1 MNHPDDDCTVI
12 TDMPLSDEVADFI
25 ERGLHRDMTD
35 EDVVNWCDNN
45 LDNIAEIYEKYG
57 HSYMS
62 YRDAEMTLFFA
73 KTLYENNIPDTREK
87 LSLFVACQD

>member
-1 MNHPDDDCTVI
+1 MNEYDDCTVI

-25 ERGLHRDMTD
+25 EKGLHEE
-35 EDVVNWCDNN
+35 EDVKEWCDNN

-62 YRDAEMTLFFA
+62 YRDAEMTLLFA
-73 KTLYENNIPDTREK
+73 KTLYENKISDARDK
-87 LSLFVACQD
+87 LSQFVVCQD

>member
-1 MNHPDDDCTVI
+1 MNEYEDTVV
-12 TDMPLSDEVADFI
+12 TGMSLSDDIANFI
-25 ERGLHRDMTD
+25 EKGLNG
-35 EDVVNWCDNN
+35 DVDVKEWCDNN

-62 YRDAEMTLFFA
+62 YRDAELVLVFA
-73 KTLYENNIPDTREK
+73 KTLYENKISDAREK

>member
-1 MNHPDDDCTVI
+1 MNEYDDCTVT

-25 ERGLHRDMTD
+25 EKGLNG
-35 EDVVNWCDNN
+35 DVDVKEWCDNN

-62 YRDAEMTLFFA
+62 YRDAELVLVFA
-73 KTLYENNIPDTREK
+73 KTLHENKISDAREK
-87 LSLFVACQD
+87 LSLFVACQN

>member
-1 MNHPDDDCTVI
+1 MNEYDDCTVT
-12 TDMPLSDEVADFI
+12 TDMHLSDDVADFI
-25 ERGLHRDMTD
+25 EKGLNGDA
-35 EDVVNWCDNN
+35 DVKEWCDNN

-62 YRDAEMTLFFA
+62 YKDAELVLVFA
-73 KTLYENNIPDTREK
+73 KTLYENKISDAREK

>member
-1 MNHPDDDCTVI
+1 MNEYDDCTVT

-25 ERGLHRDMTD
+25 EKGLNG
-35 EDVVNWCDNN
+35 DVDVKEWCDNN

-62 YRDAEMTLFFA
+62 YRDAELVLVFS
-73 KTLYENNIPDTREK
+73 KTLYENKISDAREK

>member
-25 ERGLHRDMTD
+25 EKGLHVNMTEREV
-35 EDVVNWCDNN
+35 EDWCDAN
-45 LDNIAEIYEKYG
+45 LDNVTELYEKHG

-62 YRDAEMTLFFA
+62 YRDTEMTLFFV
-73 KTLYENNIPDTREK
+73 KTVYTHENMREV
-87 LSLFVACQD
+87 LAQFVACQF

>member
-1 MNHPDDDCTVI
+1 MMNHPDDDCTVI

-25 ERGLHRDMTD
+25 EKCLHGDMTEIEV
-35 EDVVNWCDNN
+35 EDWCDDN
-45 LDNIAEIYEKYG
+45 LDNVAELYEKHG

-73 KTLYENNIPDTREK
+73 KTIYKRENMREV
-87 LSLFVACQD
+87 LAQFVTCQF

>member
-1 MNHPDDDCTVI
+1 MLHIDDDCTVI

-25 ERGLHRDMTD
+25 EKGLHRDMAK
-35 EDVVNWCDNN
+35 EDVDKWCDNN

-62 YRDAEMTLFFA
+62 YRDAEITLFFA
-73 KTLYENNIPDTREK
+73 KTLYENNIPDTHEK

>member
-1 MNHPDDDCTVI
+1 MNEYDDCTVT

-25 ERGLHRDMTD
+25 EKGLNG
-35 EDVVNWCDNN
+35 DVDVKEWCDNN

-62 YRDAEMTLFFA
+62 YRDAELVLLFA
-73 KTLYENNIPDTREK
+73 KTLYENNISDPNEK
-87 LSLFVACQD
+87 MSLFVVCQQ

>member
-1 MNHPDDDCTVI
+1 MIHPDDDCTVI

-25 ERGLHRDMTD
+25 EKGLHRDMAK
-35 EDVVNWCDNN
+35 EDVDKWCDNN

-62 YRDAEMTLFFA
+62 YRDAEITLFFA
-73 KTLYENNIPDTREK
+73 KTLYENNIPDTHEK

>member
-1 MNHPDDDCTVI
+1 MH
-12 TDMPLSDEVADFI
+12 LSDDVADFI
-25 ERGLHRDMTD
+25 EKGLNGDA
-35 EDVVNWCDNN
+35 DVKEWCDNN

-62 YRDAEMTLFFA
+62 YRDAELVLLFA
-73 KTLYENNIPDTREK
+73 KTLYENEISDAHEK

>member
-1 MNHPDDDCTVI
+1 MNEYDDCTVT

-25 ERGLHRDMTD
+25 ERGLNG
-35 EDVVNWCDNN
+35 DVDVKEWCDNN

-62 YRDAEMTLFFA
+62 YRDAELVLVFA
-73 KTLYENNIPDTREK
+73 KTLYENKISDAREK

>member
-1 MNHPDDDCTVI
+1 MIHIDDDCTVI

-25 ERGLHRDMTD
+25 ERGFHVNMTERQV
-35 EDVVNWCDNN
+35 EDWCDDN
-45 LDNIAEIYEKYG
+45 LDNVAELYEKHG

-73 KTLYENNIPDTREK
+73 KTIYKRENMREV
-87 LSLFVACQD
+87 LAQFVTCQF

>member
-25 ERGLHRDMTD
+25 EKGLYVDMTEREV
-35 EDVVNWCDNN
+35 EDWCDEN
-45 LDNIAEIYEKYG
+45 LDNVAELYEKYG

-73 KTLYENNIPDTREK
+73 KTLYENKISDVWEK
-87 LSLFVACQD
+87 VSQFVACQS

>member
-1 MNHPDDDCTVI
+1 MNEYDDCTVT

-25 ERGLHRDMTD
+25 EKGLNG
-35 EDVVNWCDNN
+35 DVDVKEWCDNN

-62 YRDAEMTLFFA
+62 YRDAELVLVFA
-73 KTLYENNIPDTREK
+73 KTLYENKISDAREK